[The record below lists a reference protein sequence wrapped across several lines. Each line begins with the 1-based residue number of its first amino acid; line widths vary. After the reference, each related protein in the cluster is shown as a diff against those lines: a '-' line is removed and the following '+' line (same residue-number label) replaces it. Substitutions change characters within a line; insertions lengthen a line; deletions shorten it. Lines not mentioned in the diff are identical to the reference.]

1 MEIAHHLVD
10 KLKVIKHFLT
20 INGSARYL
28 DNHKGSMSLSLICC
42 APMKESI
49 TMNMYCVFIDQLVWC
64 LSTCTATMQHV
75 NLPLN
80 EEEDEEEEEEERVG
94 GAHLAHCQSNLL
106 RIFLLIKKNYCVL
119 TCFLVKINVINVY
132 LFCN

>member
-106 RIFLLIKKNYCVL
+106 RIFLLIKK
-119 TCFLVKINVINVY
+119 TIAFLHV
-132 LFCN
+132 F